1 MSDEKIVVQPAQS
14 EAEHAGRPFGYLDP
28 ESETAMICEQ
38 DPADREKISGE
49 LKKMGFVVVEPAS
62 FKEALKHMRFHI
74 FDVIFVDENF
84 DTGISQINNVLK
96 YLEGLSMTVRRQT
109 FTVLISAALDTLDN
123 MMTYN
128 KSVNLIINKKEIDG
142 AGEILKR
149 ALTEHNTFYHVYK
162 ESLRKHG
169 KG

>member
-1 MSDEKIVVQPAQS
+1 
-14 EAEHAGRPFGYLDP
+14 
-28 ESETAMICEQ
+28 
-38 DPADREKISGE
+38 
-49 LKKMGFVVVEPAS
+49 MGFVVVEPAS

-84 DTGISQINNVLK
+84 DTGISEINNVLK

-109 FTVLISAALDTLDN
+109 FAVLISAALDTLDN

-128 KSVNLIINKKEIDG
+128 KSVNLIINKKEIDD
-142 AGEILKR
+142 AGQILKR

-162 ESLRKHG
+162 ECLRKHG

>member
-1 MSDEKIVVQPAQS
+1 MSDGKIVVQPAQS

-109 FTVLISAALDTLDN
+109 FTVFISAALDTLDN

-162 ESLRKHG
+162 ESLRKRG

>member
-1 MSDEKIVVQPAQS
+1 MSDEKIIAQPAQS

-28 ESETAMICEQ
+28 DSETAMICEQ
-38 DPADREKISGE
+38 DPADREKISSE
-49 LKKMGFVVVEPAS
+49 LKKMGFAVVEPAS
-62 FKEALKHMRFHI
+62 FKEALKYMRFHI

-84 DTGISQINNVLK
+84 DTGISGINNVLK

-109 FTVLISAALDTLDN
+109 FAVLISAALDTLDN
-123 MMTYN
+123 MITYN
-128 KSVNLIINKKEIDG
+128 KSVNLIINKKEIDD
-142 AGEILKR
+142 AGQILKR

-162 ESLRKHG
+162 ECLRKHG